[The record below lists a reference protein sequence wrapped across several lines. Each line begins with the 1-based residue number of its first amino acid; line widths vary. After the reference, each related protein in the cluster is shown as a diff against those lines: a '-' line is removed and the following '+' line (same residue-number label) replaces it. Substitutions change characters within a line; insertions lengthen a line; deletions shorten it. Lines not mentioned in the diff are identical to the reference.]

1 MKNRKILLVDDEA
14 SVRRFLR
21 DVFASEGFTVYE
33 ATNGDE
39 AIERLKT
46 NPVDVTVMDLR
57 MPGRDGIDNLKAV
70 MKLEPNKKVIIMS
83 GYATVKTAVE
93 AMKQGA
99 FDYVVKPF
107 ENDELVAIVKTAISQ
122 RKKSQVSDSATDNER
137 KKYPGIIGR
146 IRQMEEIFK
155 IIKKVALPNTTV
167 LITGES
173 GTGKSLIAHEI
184 HKLSPRREYPFI
196 TINCAVLPEPLL
208 ESELFGHE
216 KGAFTGAVSSK
227 TGKFELAD
235 KGTVFLDEIGTLTPQ
250 TQAKL
255 LRIIQDK
262 KFEKVGGERFLEV
275 DVRIIAATNENL
287 EESVATGKFREDLYY
302 RLNVFSINMP
312 PLRERVEDI
321 PELIN
326 FFIEKF
332 NKKLGRNIKGM
343 SPPVLEL
350 LTSYSWPGNIRELE
364 NIIERAMILA
374 EGNEITIDCF
384 PTHIRNLENDKV
396 SDVKLDNFLG
406 KMEKDIIVGAL
417 EKTDG
422 HRAKA
427 AALLGVSRRVL
438 QYKLKKYGMID
449 GQ

>member
-21 DVFASEGFTVYE
+21 DVFTSEGFTVFE
-33 ATNGDE
+33 AANGDE
-39 AIERLKT
+39 ALKRLRSS
-46 NPVDVTVMDLR
+46 PVDVTVMDLR
-57 MPGRDGIDNLKAV
+57 MPGRDGMETLREV
-70 MKLEPNKKVIIMS
+70 VKLDPNSKVVIMT

-93 AMKQGA
+93 SMKQGA
-99 FDYVVKPF
+99 FDYIVKPF
-107 ENDELVAIVKTAISQ
+107 ENDELVDIVKTAISQ
-122 RKKSQVSDSATDNER
+122 GKKSHLTASGSNPQENA
-137 KKYPGIIGR
+137 YPGIIGR
-146 IRQMEEIFK
+146 SRQMEEIFK

-184 HKLSPRREYPFI
+184 HKLSPRKQFPFI
-196 TINCAVLPEPLL
+196 TINCAVLPETLM

-227 TGKFELAD
+227 TGKFELANR
-235 KGTVFLDEIGTLTPQ
+235 GTVFLDEIGTLSPQ

-262 KFEKVGGERFLEV
+262 KFERVGGERFLEI

-287 EESVATGKFREDLYY
+287 EDAVAKGKFREDLYY
-302 RLNVFSINMP
+302 RLNVFSITMP
-312 PLRERVEDI
+312 PLRERAEDI

-326 FFIEKF
+326 FFVDRF
-332 NKKLGRNIKGM
+332 NNKLGRSIKGV
-343 SPPVLEL
+343 SPRVMEL

-364 NIIERAMILA
+364 NLIERAMILTDSS
-374 EGNEITIDCF
+374 EITIDCF
-384 PTHIRNLENDKV
+384 PAHIRSLENEKV
-396 SDVKLDNFLG
+396 SEVKLDNFLG
-406 KMEKDIIVGAL
+406 KMERDIIVEAL